1 MYLFKLEFLSFLDI
15 CPGVGLLDHIATL
28 FLVFKLIS
36 ILFSIVTLPIYIPT
50 HSAGWGSLFSTLSL
64 AFIICRLFWIFVD
77 FLLMT
82 ILTGVNYFTVVLIC
96 IPLIMSD
103 VEHLFMCLLAIC
115 IWTFFQ
121 WVLGTTGSSLVAQLV
136 KNPPAM

>member
-50 HSAGWGSLFSTLSL
+50 TSAAGPLPHSLS
-64 AFIICRLFWIFVD
+64 R
-77 FLLMT
+77 T
-82 ILTGVNYFTVVLIC
+82 
-96 IPLIMSD
+96 
-103 VEHLFMCLLAIC
+103 
-115 IWTFFQ
+115 
-121 WVLGTTGSSLVAQLV
+121 
-136 KNPPAM
+136 